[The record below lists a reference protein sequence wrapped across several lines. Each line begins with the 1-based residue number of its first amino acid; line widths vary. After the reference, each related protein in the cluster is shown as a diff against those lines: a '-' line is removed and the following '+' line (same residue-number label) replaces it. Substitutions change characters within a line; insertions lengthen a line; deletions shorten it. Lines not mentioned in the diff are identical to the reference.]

1 MNDNFEAA
9 SINELKE
16 LDIRD
21 SPIIGLLEQYL
32 PEILKGLLTT
42 EPECQM
48 LESMLGTSQKCFG
61 KARLKLLDIVNLSLN
76 FTDDT
81 KIMEI
86 MREQRLAAVLLVTFP
101 FKT

>member
-61 KARLKLLDIVNLSLN
+61 KARPKLLDIVNLSLN

-86 MREQRLAAVLLVTFP
+86 MREQRVAAVLLVTIP